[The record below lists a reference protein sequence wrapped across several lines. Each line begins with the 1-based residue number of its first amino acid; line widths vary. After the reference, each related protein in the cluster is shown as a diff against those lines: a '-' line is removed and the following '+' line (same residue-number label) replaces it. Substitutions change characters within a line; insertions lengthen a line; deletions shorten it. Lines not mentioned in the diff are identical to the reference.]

1 MELRVL
7 GCSGGIGEQLRTTS
21 LLLNSEVLID
31 AGTGLGDLTLQEMA
45 SIRHIFLTHS
55 HLDHLAGLPLLI
67 DSIFDKIKSP
77 IVIHAQPA
85 TLKAVQDHIFNN
97 IIWPDFSVL
106 PSPDKPV
113 LCYEALNPGEDYRI
127 GELNLH
133 MVLVNHVVPAVG
145 YIMQTASHTVAFSG
159 DTSTND
165 TFWPAL
171 NELNRLDS
179 LIVEAAFTN
188 NDLKLSQQAGHY
200 CPSTLAADLK
210 KLNHHPKIYLS
221 HHKPGAEEKILAEC
235 KQEIT
240 GQDIDSLHGGQIIP
254 L

>member
-21 LLLNSEVLID
+21 LLLNSEILID

-67 DSIFDKIKSP
+67 DSIFDRIQSP
-77 IVIHAQPA
+77 VVIHAQPV
-85 TLKAVQDHIFNN
+85 TLKAIRDHIFNN

-106 PSPDKPV
+106 PSSERPV
-113 LCYEALNPGEDYRI
+113 LRYEPMNPGEDYRL
-127 GELNLH
+127 GGLNLH

-145 YIMQTASHTVAFSG
+145 YIMQTDNHTVAFSG

-171 NELNRLDS
+171 NALDRLDT

-188 NDLKLSQQAGHY
+188 NDLKLRQQAGHY
-200 CPSTLAADLK
+200 CPSTLAADLA
-210 KLNHHPKIYLS
+210 KLEHRPKVYLS
-221 HHKPGAEEKILAEC
+221 HHKPGAEERILAEC
-235 KQEIT
+235 KRDIT
-240 GQDIDSLHGGQIIP
+240 SHQIDSLHGGQIIP

>member
-21 LLLNSEVLID
+21 LLLNNEILID

-45 SIRHIFLTHS
+45 AIRHIFLTHS
-55 HLDHLAGLPLLI
+55 HLDHVAGLPLLI
-67 DSIFDKIKSP
+67 DSIFDRIRDP
-77 IVIHAQPA
+77 LVIHAQPV
-85 TLKAVQDHIFNN
+85 TLKAIQDHIFNN

-113 LCYEALNPGEDYRI
+113 LRYEALLPGESCQF
-127 GELNLH
+127 GGLNLH

-145 YIMQTASHTVAFSG
+145 YIMQTANHTVAFSG

-171 NELNRLDS
+171 NDLARLDTV
-179 LIVEAAFTN
+179 IVEAAFTN
-188 NDLKLSQQAGHY
+188 NDMKLSQQAGH
-200 CPSTLAADLK
+200 
-210 KLNHHPKIYLS
+210 
-221 HHKPGAEEKILAEC
+221 
-235 KQEIT
+235 
-240 GQDIDSLHGGQIIP
+240 
-254 L
+254 